1 VSACKRMP
9 RSSRPRAIAALAAGL
24 LQAGN
29 TMAAETSLPLRTAG
43 VIGLDDVLR
52 IAGTLLLLLAA
63 TAAALWWYQRR
74 FGQLPPGFRVQ
85 APAIEVIARQR
96 LSARTQVFLI
106 RRGAQEFLV
115 TETPAGASTLPVP
128 REGPA

>member
-1 VSACKRMP
+1 MNRCNRTAPKARVF
-9 RSSRPRAIAALAAGL
+9 ALATL
-24 LQAGN
+24 LLLAGN
-29 TMAAETSLPLRTAG
+29 TLAAEAALPLRSAG
-43 VIGLDDVLR
+43 VVGLADVLR
-52 IAGTLLLLLAA
+52 IAGVLLLLLSV

-74 FGQLPPGFRVQ
+74 FGRLPPGFRVQ

-115 TETPAGASTLPVP
+115 TETAAGASTLAVP
-128 REGPA
+128 REVTP